1 MLKQRSVLE
10 KLFGHMS
17 RVPVIRLDTLSASSE
32 QKLSET
38 GMSCCEVKPGSLDWA
53 GKTKKNPYR
62 AWSAAI
68 ERRGLVLLGSN

>member
-17 RVPVIRLDTLSASSE
+17 RVLVLMLDTLSASSE
-32 QKLSET
+32 QKLSKT

-53 GKTKKNPYR
+53 GKTEKNLYQ

-68 ERRGLVLLGSN
+68 ERRGLILLASN